1 MKLIPK
7 GYSKKRKYIYLFPV
21 LLFAFLIFLNVGS
34 FSFYKKTKSNSNSN
48 KSSNSNLN
56 ASEINFTPDTIPSIV
71 TQESFVKAGLLFDMS
86 LNKLVWLKGIN
97 NRCDIASL
105 SKMMTIL
112 IVIECIRLGKYN
124 WESLVKIPR
133 EAPYVGGSS
142 VYLREGEVFTVRDL
156 VKSSLIAS
164 GNDACYSL
172 AVFTAGNENL
182 FARIMNW
189 QAEELGMDSTYY
201 SNSTGMPTFGRG
213 IDNFSTPHDLL
224 LLANELLKYKEIL
237 AYTAMSEDYIYH
249 GLDKFSF
256 ENHNTLVGNY
266 KSDVDGLKTGF
277 TQGAG
282 FCLVATANRANHR
295 IINIILGVKNS
306 NKRDEIVAGMM
317 SKYYDQIGL
326 GKLGEP
332 VKKTQG
338 N

>member
-1 MKLIPK
+1 MKSIHNRNNIRQNKFPFIALLFISLLFINVCSFSYYKKGALNNNSNNVTYTEP
-7 GYSKKRKYIYLFPV
+7 GYS
-21 LLFAFLIFLNVGS
+21 S
-34 FSFYKKTKSNSNSN
+34 
-48 KSSNSNLN
+48 
-56 ASEINFTPDTIPSIV
+56 INFNPDTVSSIV
-71 TQESFVKAGLLFDMS
+71 TQESFIKAGLLFDMS
-86 LNKLVWLKGIN
+86 KNKLVWLKGIN

-133 EAPYVGGSS
+133 EAMYVGGSS

-164 GNDACYSL
+164 GNDACYTL
-172 AVFTAGNENL
+172 AVYTAGNEKL

-201 SNSTGMPTFGRG
+201 TNSTGMPTFGRG
-213 IDNFSTPHDLL
+213 ADNFSTPHDLL
-224 LLANELLKYKEIL
+224 LLANELLKYKEVL
-237 AYTAMSEDYIYH
+237 AYTSESEDYIYH

-266 KSDVDGLKTGF
+266 KNDVDGLKTGF
-277 TQGAG
+277 TPGAG

-306 NKRDEIVAGMM
+306 GKRDEIVAEMM
-317 SKYYDQIGL
+317 SNYYNKIGL

-332 VKKTQG
+332 ISKSSG